1 MNTNDTSKANSFEV
15 VSPSEEDFVPSS
27 ILLPPPPP
35 LLLWNDFGITTPSI
49 PVEIYS
55 SLSIP
60 STSPPV
66 SLWDDST
73 ITITGIPDTIHS
85 SLSFPSASSSTE
97 CNPFLLADVVQS
109 FDDDLFEPTMMSPQ
123 QPRTSSP
130 PSIPPSIMSK
140 LSNFKSSQSQLQSKS
155 SSPSPSTGRRR
166 SKRKQHTLSPTIA
179 TRPSTT
185 KGKKREWKMNNQNPA
200 TAEYVDQPSDI

>member
-15 VSPSEEDFVPSS
+15 ISPS
-27 ILLPPPPP
+27 PP
-35 LLLWNDFGITTPSI
+35 LLLWDDSDFTTPSI
-49 PVEIYS
+49 PVEIYL

-85 SLSFPSASSSTE
+85 LLSFPSALLLSTE